1 MNPTGTTA
9 LILSVVAVLC
19 VGSPSSPQRAVAQV
33 PAPPTA
39 TPPTTT
45 PANAAPSAD
54 AENSNESPDTAA
66 PPLDGEDGRE
76 LSVRLFTPRPQLIV
90 PRSDIRRAR
99 FPVVDVHT
107 HFFYKLRHNQQALDD
122 YLAAMDRN
130 GIQVSVSLDG
140 RLGDQLDSHMNFL
153 WREHR
158 NRFVIFANIDWQ
170 GEGRAEDPAS
180 WACQRPGFGERTA
193 EQLADAVAKGVSGL
207 KVFKLLGLGYRDAD
221 GSLLQ
226 IDDPRWDPIWA
237 ACGRL
242 GIPVLIH
249 SGDPAAFFE
258 PVDRY
263 NERWEELSRHPDW
276 SFHGPQFPS
285 LQEVLAA
292 RNRVVARHPQTQFIA
307 AHIGSSEHDLAT
319 AAQWLDQ
326 YPNLHL
332 DIASRINEL
341 GRQPTTA
348 RKFLI
353 RYADRVLLGTD
364 GPWPEQRLLIYW
376 RFLETADDAFDY
388 SEKTP
393 PPQGLWQIHGLELPD
408 DVLRKIY
415 HQNAAKLIP
424 GIAERLSAL
433 GVPHDPN

>member
-19 VGSPSSPQRAVAQV
+19 VGPLAVDQGAVAQA
-33 PAPPTA
+33 PAPPA
-39 TPPTTT
+39 TPAP
-45 PANAAPSAD
+45 AAPPASAVQNPGD
-54 AENSNESPDTAA
+54 APDTAA
-66 PPLDGEDGRE
+66 SALDGEDGRE
-76 LSVRLFTPRPQLIV
+76 LSVRLFTPRSQLIV
-90 PRSDIRRAR
+90 PRTDIRRAR

-107 HFFYKLRHNQQALDD
+107 HFFYKLRHNRQAFDD

-130 GIQVSVSLDG
+130 GIQISVSLDG

-180 WACQRPGFGERTA
+180 WACQRPGFAERTA
-193 EQLADAVAKGVSGL
+193 EQLAAAVDKGISGL
-207 KVFKLLGLGYRDAD
+207 KVFKQLGLGYRDAD
-221 GSLLQ
+221 GSLLR

-258 PVDRY
+258 PVDRF

-292 RNRVVARHPQTQFIA
+292 RNRVVERHPQTQFIA
-307 AHIGSSEHDLAT
+307 AHLGSSEHDLAT
-319 AAQWLDQ
+319 AARWLEQ

-341 GRQPTTA
+341 GRQPTSA
-348 RKFLI
+348 RKFLV

-364 GPWPEQRLLIYW
+364 GPWPELRLHLYW

-388 SEKTP
+388 SEKSP

-415 HQNAAKLIP
+415 HLNAAKLIP
-424 GIAERLSAL
+424 GVAERLTAL
-433 GVPHDPN
+433 GVALDPN

>member
-9 LILSVVAVLC
+9 LILSIAAVLC
-19 VGSPSSPQRAVAQV
+19 VGGLPSQRPAAAQT
-33 PAPPTA
+33 PDRPTSAQPLTAHASGAATDTA
-39 TPPTTT
+39 TSLDGAT
-45 PANAAPSAD
+45 
-54 AENSNESPDTAA
+54 E
-66 PPLDGEDGRE
+66 PLDGEDGRE
-76 LSVRLFTPRPQLIV
+76 LSVREFTPRSQLIV

-130 GIQVSVSLDG
+130 GIRICVSLDG

-153 WREHR
+153 WRKHR
-158 NRFVIFANIDWQ
+158 ERFVIFANIDWQ
-170 GEGRAEDPAS
+170 GEGRGDEPAT
-180 WACQRPGFGERTA
+180 WACQRPGFAERTA
-193 EQLADAVAKGVSGL
+193 DQLSAAVAKGVSGL
-207 KVFKLLGLGYRDAD
+207 KIFKQLGLGFRDAD
-221 GSLLQ
+221 GSLLR
-226 IDDPRWDPIWA
+226 IDDPRWDPIWT

-258 PVDRY
+258 PVDRF

-276 SFHGPQFPS
+276 SFHGSQFPS

-292 RNRVVARHPQTQFIA
+292 RNRVLARHPQTQFIG
-307 AHIGSSEHDLAT
+307 AHIASSEHDLAT

-364 GPWPEQRLLIYW
+364 GPWPETRLHIYW

-388 SEKTP
+388 SEKSP
-393 PPQGLWQIHGLELPD
+393 PPQGLWQIHGIELPD
-408 DVLRKIY
+408 EVLQKIY
-415 HQNAAKLIP
+415 YLNAAKLIP
-424 GIAERLSAL
+424 GVEERLAAL
-433 GVPHDPN
+433 DAPHEHD

>member
-9 LILSVVAVLC
+9 LILSVAAMLC
-19 VGSPSSPQRAVAQV
+19 VGSPSSAPHAVAQT

-39 TPPTTT
+39 TPP
-45 PANAAPSAD
+45 AA
-54 AENSNESPDTAA
+54 AENPELPADTAA
-66 PPLDGEDGRE
+66 APLDGEEGRE
-76 LSVRLFTPRPQLIV
+76 LSVRLFTPRSQLIV

-107 HFFYKLRHNQQALDD
+107 HFYYKLRHNQQALDD

-130 GIQVSVSLDG
+130 GIQICVSLDG
-140 RLGDQLDSHMNFL
+140 RLGDQLDSHINFL

-180 WACQRPGFGERTA
+180 WACQRPGFAARTA
-193 EQLADAVAKGVSGL
+193 EQLAAAVAQGVSGL
-207 KVFKLLGLGYRDAD
+207 KVFKQLGLGYRDAD
-221 GSLLQ
+221 GSLLR

-237 ACGRL
+237 ACGQL

-292 RNRVVARHPQTQFIA
+292 RNRVVARHPQTQFIG
-307 AHIGSSEHDLAT
+307 AHLASSEHDLAT

-326 YPNLHL
+326 FPNLHL

-348 RKFLI
+348 RKFLT

-364 GPWPEQRLLIYW
+364 GPWPELRLHLYW

-388 SEKTP
+388 SEKSP
-393 PPQGLWQIHGLELPD
+393 PPQGLWQIHGLELPE

-415 HQNAAKLIP
+415 YLNAAKLIP
-424 GIAERLSAL
+424 GVQERLAAL
-433 GVPHDPN
+433 GVSHEHD